1 MRVAVFTDAATWVQV
16 VHFLV
21 TLSYQRT
28 WYAVTAPEPTDD
40 GAVHEA
46 LAVLAVEVFTA
57 NDRGAVAVP
66 ATMLFDVGDATE
78 TLLAE
83 LVAFTVNVY
92 DLPLVSPETEHDNA
106 GAVEPTFDVEQ
117 VRVDVPTLGE
127 AVTVYPVIVA
137 PPFLV
142 GAFHVTRAPAVF
154 GEATG
159 AVSPVG
165 ATATMV
171 KFVLSDEPL

>member
-1 MRVAVFTDAATWVQV
+1 M
-16 VHFLV
+16 
-21 TLSYQRT
+21 
-28 WYAVTAPEPTDD
+28 
-40 GAVHEA
+40 
-46 LAVLAVEVFTA
+46 
-57 NDRGAVAVP
+57 
-66 ATMLFDVGDATE
+66 
-78 TLLAE
+78 
-83 LVAFTVNVY
+83 
-92 DLPLVSPETEHDNA
+92 SPETEHDNA

-127 AVTVYPVIVA
+127 AVTVYPVTVA

-142 GAFHVTRAPAVF
+142 GAFHVTRAPADF

-171 KFVLSDEPL
+171 KFLLPDEPL